1 MALDDLKTLRFAQEG
16 SIARLTL
23 NRPDKLNAFN
33 GAMHAELREVLDALQ
48 QGPGELA
55 RARVL
60 VIGAAGKGFCA
71 GQDLT
76 DPAVAFQAG
85 EPPPSLGAVVER
97 DYAPLIERLMQ
108 LRVPTVARVQGI
120 AAGAG
125 ASLALACDMVLAAE
139 SAAFMLPFAKI
150 GLIPDTGASWA
161 VPQRVG
167 LARAMG
173 LALTGHKLAAA
184 KAAQWGLIW
193 ECHPDDQ
200 LDGAVDA
207 LCAQLAQLPTHAM
220 VRTRQAML
228 AAQAHDLRQHLAY
241 EALLMHELGRSAD
254 YIEGVTAF
262 REKRP
267 ARFGDTPA
275 DPA

>member
-1 MALDDLKTLRFAQEG
+1 MALDSLQTLRFALDG
-16 SIARLTL
+16 SVARLTL
-23 NRPDKLNAFN
+23 CRPDKLNAFT
-33 GAMHAELREVLDALQ
+33 AQMHAELREVLDALQ
-48 QGPGELA
+48 QGQGALA
-55 RARVL
+55 PARVL
-60 VIGAAGKGFCA
+60 VLGAEGKGFCA
-71 GQDLT
+71 GQDLA
-76 DPAVAFQAG
+76 DPAMAFKPG

-97 DYAPLIERLMQ
+97 DYGPLIARLTQ
-108 LRVPTVARVQGI
+108 LRMPSVARVQGI

-161 VPQRVG
+161 VPQRLG

-173 LALTGHKLAAA
+173 LALTGHKLPAA

-200 LDGAVDA
+200 LGAAVDA
-207 LCAQLAQLPTHAM
+207 LCAHLSDLPTHAM

-228 AAQAHDLRQHLAY
+228 AAQANSLGEHLAY
-241 EALLMHELGRSAD
+241 EAMLMHELGASAD
-254 YIEGVTAF
+254 FLEGVNAF
-262 REKRP
+262 LEKRAP
-267 ARFGDTPA
+267 RFNAR
-275 DPA
+275 

>member
-1 MALDDLKTLRFAQEG
+1 MPLDSLQTVRFALDG
-16 SIARLTL
+16 SVARLTL
-23 NRPDKLNAFN
+23 SRPDKLNAFT
-33 GAMHAELREVLDALQ
+33 GQMHAELREVLDAVQ
-48 QGPGELA
+48 VGQGDLA

-60 VIGAAGKGFCA
+60 VLAAEGKGFCA
-71 GQDLT
+71 GQDLA
-76 DPAVAFQAG
+76 DPAVAFKPG

-97 DYAPLIERLMQ
+97 DYGPLVVRLTQ
-108 LRVPTVARVQGI
+108 LRLPTVAMVQGI

-161 VPQRVG
+161 VPQRLG

-173 LALTGHKLAAA
+173 LALTGHKLPAA

-193 ECHPDDQ
+193 ESHPDDQ
-200 LDGAVDA
+200 LGSAVDA

-228 AAQAHDLRQHLAY
+228 AAQAHSLTEHLAY

-262 REKRP
+262 LQKRAP
-267 ARFGDTPA
+267 RFNAG
-275 DPA
+275 